1 MHFESST
8 EFAHRHESSTEFA
21 LRQTMRYIVELI
33 SHELSG
39 SNASLIETHSHE
51 GCVAQKNSRRNRTT
65 ASENAA
71 QFDSGS
77 TSVPFVPSSGA
88 AVASGVGSGGTYT
101 YPWSLQM

>member
-1 MHFESST
+1 MCMHFESST

-21 LRQTMRYIVELI
+21 HRQTTRYIVELI
-33 SHELSG
+33 SHKLNG

-71 QFDSGS
+71 QFESGS
-77 TSVPFVPSSGA
+77 TSVPFGA
-88 AVASGVGSGGTYT
+88 AVVSGGTYT
-101 YPWSLQM
+101 YPWSVQM